1 MTETYWANLPPEQ
14 LGGEIMSRWKDWRR
28 YFWET
33 GIGAQADKGR
43 RYMYGMNDS
52 GERSS
57 RVQVG
62 GNQGQFL
69 KTVLNEIRP
78 VVQRSLSMIA
88 AQAPVMQ
95 PVAAN
100 SDAEAREQAVSTKGI
115 LEHVHREQDTETLD
129 KEVLK
134 IAMCMGEGGRLIIW
148 DGNAGEAVAVDPETN
163 EPVELAGDFLNEPLT
178 PFDWAKDPTV
188 RSNRRLP
195 WIIVRTYE
203 SRWELAATYSEKAN
217 EILSA
222 PRLSGADADEYDMR
236 FVAAGASDSLNQGDA
251 IPVYRFFHV
260 SGRAVPSGRAFMCL
274 DNGTWLTD
282 GPNPY
287 RGLPVE
293 FCAPDRVI
301 ATTMGYSNIF
311 DVLGVADLLN
321 SMQTVVATHTVRW
334 GIPPIIDIEGSGLQ
348 HSTLGNGTSVLTVK
362 NVDKRPMPLDVP
374 QLSPDVFK
382 HIDSLKGSV
391 QNGLGMNATAMG
403 SPPFSGMAAQAMA
416 LLDQK
421 AREFNDGLAESFKGY
436 KQGCATRELEALK
449 AFADD
454 ERVAV
459 IQGKA
464 KAWMLKTFTKRDLA
478 GVSRVAMESAP
489 AGTGTMAYKMALA
502 ETLRSFGVEL
512 PPEQIIELL
521 RTGQYESAFEHEEAN
536 RLRIQAE
543 NELLQEGKRPPV
555 LIARTHW
562 IDIPEHLALLSAPDA
577 VEKPEMVTAVLDTV
591 DEKLAL
597 WRSMPP
603 DLRAL
608 LGGPPA
614 PSPVLPPMV
623 GPADP
628 VDGMPQTPAQPGI
641 PPDPGNVQ
649 LPVPPQGLEGQA

>member
-1 MTETYWANLPPEQ
+1 MTEAYWANLPPEQ
-14 LGGEIMSRWKDWRR
+14 LAGEVMSRWKDWRR
-28 YFWET
+28 FFWET

-43 RYMYGMNDS
+43 RYMYGMNDA
-52 GERSS
+52 GERSF

-69 KTVLNEIRP
+69 KAVLNELRP

-100 SDAEAREQAVSTKGI
+100 SDAEAREQAISTKGI

-134 IAMCMGEGGRLIIW
+134 IAMCMGEGARLILW
-148 DGNAGEAVAVDPETN
+148 DANAGEAVAIDPETKV
-163 EPVELAGDFLNEPLT
+163 PVELAGDFLNEPLT

-188 RSNRRLP
+188 RSHRKLP
-195 WIIVRTYE
+195 WIIVRTFE
-203 SRWELAATYSEKAN
+203 SRWELAATYTEKADS
-217 EILSA
+217 ILSA

-236 FVAAGASDSLNQGDA
+236 FAGASTETLTRGDA
-251 IPVYRFFHV
+251 IPLYRFFHV

-282 GPNPY
+282 GANPY

-311 DVLGVADLLN
+311 DVLGVSDLLN
-321 SMQTVVATHTVRW
+321 SMETVVATHTTRW
-334 GIPPIIDIEGSGLQ
+334 GIPPIIDFQGSGLQ

-362 NVDKRPMPLDVP
+362 GKEHVPEPLEIP

-382 HIDSLKGSV
+382 HIDMLKGVV
-391 QNGLGMNATAMG
+391 QNGLGMNPTAMG
-403 SPPFSGMAAQAMA
+403 NPPFSGMAAQAMA

-421 AREFNDGLAESFKGY
+421 AREYNDGLAESYKGY

-449 AFADD
+449 AFATDP
-454 ERVAV
+454 RVAV

-464 KAWMLKTFTKRDLA
+464 KSWMLKSFTKDDL
-478 GVSRVAMESAP
+478 GSVSRVAMEAAP

-521 RTGQYESAFEHEEAN
+521 RTGQYESAFEHDEAN

-562 IDIPEHLALLSAPDA
+562 LDIPEHLALLSSPDA

-591 DEKLAL
+591 SEKLAL
-597 WRSMPP
+597 WRTMPQ
-603 DLRAL
+603 DLLTL

-614 PSPVLPPMV
+614 PSPVLPPME
-623 GPADP
+623 GPAVP
-628 VDGMPQTPAQPGI
+628 GEGMPQAPVPPGMA
-641 PPDPGNVQ
+641 PDARNVQ
-649 LPVPPQGLEGQA
+649 LPVPPQGLEGPV